1 MLKVIEMIFKLR
13 TWGDKRNLREQL
25 QVDREVEGRSSA
37 SVLVDIVAA
46 LLEAVGIS
54 VKGFKEGWSGSVDFA
69 QKRE

>member
-46 LLEAVGIS
+46 L
-54 VKGFKEGWSGSVDFA
+54 GSCGDFC
-69 QKRE
+69 